1 LLHSARGADGAAG
14 GQLRGRDDGRRRLLP
29 RAQRRRR
36 RGLLP
41 GRLARRPDRQADG
54 ARRGL
59 RDLRRRVRRRRLR
72 PRVRRASADGALRGR
87 PEPRRERCGEL
98 ADQLDRRGETAR
110 DRLRHPQRGQRRRR
124 PRLEHRGRRA
134 VDIREPAR
142 DVCLRRGALR
152 RRCGGPEGENARVT
166 RPIVAIV
173 GRPNVGKS
181 TLFNRLLGYRKAIVD
196 ATSGLTR
203 DRLYGVAEWRG
214 REFTV
219 VAVAVKK
226 IDAAK
231 DESRAAIEAQT
242 RIAIDQA
249 QLILL
254 MLDVRQG
261 LTAVDRDIA
270 RLLRRSGRI
279 VIVAA
284 NKADTHTERHFAHE
298 LLELGF
304 DEPSLLSAQH
314 GLGVGDLLD
323 RVVEM
328 LPPAEEEGAGDEHPD
343 RLAIMG
349 RPNVGKSSLLNALLG
364 DERALVSPTPG
375 TTRDP
380 VDTELEFEGVP
391 VVLVDTAGI
400 RRKSSSRDRLERYS
414 LLRGIAAMERADAV
428 LLVIEATAGVLAQ
441 DQHVAGYALE
451 AGKGLVIVVNKI
463 DLVEPPERK
472 AAFWQKALAKEF
484 KFAPFAPVGVV
495 SAKTKQGIELVIPTA
510 LEVVGQRRVK
520 MPTNE
525 LNKVLREA
533 FDAHPPPSFKGKRLR
548 LGYATQAK
556 SEAPTVVM
564 FVNDVGLLHFSYRRY
579 LEHRIRERFGLQGNP
594 LKIVLRAGERS
605 PALRSKR

>member
-1 LLHSARGADGAAG
+1 
-14 GQLRGRDDGRRRLLP
+14 
-29 RAQRRRR
+29 
-36 RGLLP
+36 
-41 GRLARRPDRQADG
+41 
-54 ARRGL
+54 
-59 RDLRRRVRRRRLR
+59 
-72 PRVRRASADGALRGR
+72 
-87 PEPRRERCGEL
+87 
-98 ADQLDRRGETAR
+98 
-110 DRLRHPQRGQRRRR
+110 
-124 PRLEHRGRRA
+124 
-134 VDIREPAR
+134 
-142 DVCLRRGALR
+142 
-152 RRCGGPEGENARVT
+152 VT

-203 DRLYGVAEWRG
+203 DRLYGVAEWSG

-219 VAVAVKK
+219 VDTAGLDLDTAN
-226 IDAAK
+226 

-242 RIAIDQA
+242 QIAIDQA
-249 QLILL
+249 QVILL

-270 RLLRRSGRI
+270 RLLRRSGRR

-284 NKADTHTERHFAHE
+284 NKADSPSERHFAHE

-304 DEPSLLSAQH
+304 DEPNLLSAQH
-314 GLGVGDLLD
+314 GLGVGELLD
-323 RVVEM
+323 NVVDA
-328 LPPAEEEGAGDEHPD
+328 LPPADEEAKDEETAD

-364 DERALVSPTPG
+364 DERALVSATPG

-380 VDTELEFEGVP
+380 VDTELVFDGVP

-428 LLVIEATAGVLAQ
+428 LLVIEASAGVLAQ

-463 DLVEPPERK
+463 DLVEPVQRK
-472 AAFWQKALAKEF
+472 SAYWQKALASHF
-484 KFAPFAPVGVV
+484 KFAPFAPVIAV
-495 SAKTKQGIELVIPTA
+495 SAKTKQGIEALIPAA

-525 LNKVLREA
+525 LNKLLREA
-533 FDAHPPPSFKGKRLR
+533 FVSHPPPSFKGRRLK
-548 LGYATQAK
+548 LGYATQ
-556 SEAPTVVM
+556 SSGEAPTVVM
-564 FVNDVGLLHFSYRRY
+564 FVNDTGLLHFSYRRY
-579 LEHRIRERFGLQGNP
+579 LENRIRERFGLLGNP
-594 LKIVLRAGERS
+594 IKIVLRTGDR
-605 PALRSKR
+605 PK